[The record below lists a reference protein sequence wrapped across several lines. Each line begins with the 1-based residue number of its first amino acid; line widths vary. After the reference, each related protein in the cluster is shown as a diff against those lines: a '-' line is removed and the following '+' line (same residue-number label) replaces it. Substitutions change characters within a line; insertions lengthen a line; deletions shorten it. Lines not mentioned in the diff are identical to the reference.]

1 MGTIEAMRVAG
12 GLRRRLAHGSL
23 GSSGLLGPLSQTRF
37 ATRVLFGKD
46 SRRLLRG
53 WHAAGE
59 AWADGHYDRSVSLR
73 TQLLLEA
80 DEIWSADDE
89 AIRLLSP
96 EWISNMGHLGWLA
109 AYIESLAHFQPR
121 SRCAIVFGK
130 PGNQRILREIADGE
144 LTLHLGPLAPLLDL
158 PPMWSRT
165 VRLSTVRTP
174 RGYEDMNRVWQ
185 RLYGALATSPTR
197 ILTSGEVPPLA
208 REVTAIKGDDCRSG
222 LQARPYALWLNRQSP
237 TQTDPRFSPEL
248 AWLPSVEYVKSLGL
262 DVIRIGDSQPEM
274 GLPDSTIDMTLQSAA
289 NASGSRDLELLR
301 GASFLM
307 TSNSGPVTVAAA
319 LRVPIL
325 QVNTIAVSRNLI
337 CSPAPMLSLPKHH
350 WKNGRK
356 LVASQIFGS
365 ALGYMERGNGTN
377 GITLTPNS
385 ADEILQGVRDLVK
398 LLGDWGAGAQG
409 VEQAMAPLE
418 GIRGE
423 SGTVSRGSVA
433 PSFLEQNPSWVR

>member
-1 MGTIEAMRVAG
+1 MGNIEAMTITAG
-12 GLRRRLAHGSL
+12 WRRRLAYGSL
-23 GSSGLLGPLSQTRF
+23 SSSGLLGPLSQTRF
-37 ATRVLFGKD
+37 ATSVLFGRE

-59 AWADGHYDRSVSLR
+59 AWADGQYDRSVGLR

-80 DEIWSADDE
+80 DEIWSADDT
-89 AIRLLSP
+89 AIKLLSP
-96 EWISNMGHLGWLA
+96 EWISNIGHLGWLA
-109 AYIESLAHFQPR
+109 AYIESLAHLQPR
-121 SRCAIVFGK
+121 SRCAIVLGT
-130 PGNQRILREIADGE
+130 PGNRQVLREITDGE

-165 VRLSTVRTP
+165 VRLSTVKTP
-174 RGYEDMNRVWQ
+174 RGYEDMNKVWQ
-185 RLYGALATSPTR
+185 SLYGAPVTSTTRSPTSEGV
-197 ILTSGEVPPLA
+197 LPLA
-208 REVTAIKGDDCRSG
+208 REVPAIKGDGCRSIR
-222 LQARPYALWLNRQSP
+222 QVRPYALWLNRQSP
-237 TQTDPRFSPEL
+237 TLTDPRYSPEL
-248 AWLPSVEYVKSLGL
+248 SWLPSVEYVKSLGL
-262 DVIRIGDSQPEM
+262 DVIRIGDSPPGM

-289 NASGSRDLELLR
+289 NASGSQDLELLR

-350 WKNGRK
+350 WRNGRK
-356 LVASQIFGS
+356 LAAPQIFGS

-398 LLGDWGAGAQG
+398 LLGDWGEGARE

-418 GIRGE
+418 GIRRE
-423 SGTVSRGSVA
+423 SGAVSRGSVA